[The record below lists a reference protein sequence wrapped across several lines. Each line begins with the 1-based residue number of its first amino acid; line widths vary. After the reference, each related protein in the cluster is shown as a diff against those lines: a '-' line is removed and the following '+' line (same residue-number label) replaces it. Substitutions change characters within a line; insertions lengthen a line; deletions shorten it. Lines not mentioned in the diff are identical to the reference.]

1 MTEPEGLA
9 PVVESGGERPV
20 VRLST
25 QSVPRWAVIG
35 IFLLLLI
42 AGIAYARDF
51 LMPVALAFLLAL
63 VFSPVRRFLERRRV
77 PAEAS
82 AVLIVG
88 ALVGLLL
95 SGVPSARRAGAG
107 SWIEGRRRSPASW
120 NEDARPL
127 RQCRRCSRP

>member
-1 MTEPEGLA
+1 MVHMFPSRGDA
-9 PVVESGGERPV
+9 K
-20 VRLST
+20 T
-25 QSVPRWAVIG
+25 QRSSPSWAVIG

-88 ALVGLLL
+88 SLYLVGETIGLLE
-95 SGVPSARRAGAG
+95 SGEIAGFESARGV
-107 SWIEGRRRSPASW
+107 IMSPL
-120 NEDARPL
+120 DA
-127 RQCRRCSRP
+127 